1 MTSGSSSQPVI
12 HPSVK
17 KLIGKSPAFDKQEE
31 EKDDKITTSPVQE
44 CVSENVKVPRYV
56 PPLLPGPVIAAP
68 IRGEHLCLKKKLV
81 IGNVS
86 RWIPV
91 SERDDSASHKWMVIS
106 AYILSYF

>member
-1 MTSGSSSQPVI
+1 MTSASSSQPVI

-17 KLIGKSPAFDKQEE
+17 KLIGKSPAFEKLEE
-31 EKDDKITTSPVQE
+31 EQEQEKKEKDKITTSPVQE

-91 SERDDSASHKWMVIS
+91 SERDDSASHKWMVI
-106 AYILSYF
+106 